1 MEIFD
6 AYEQAKKDVDAV
18 TETSNLLRTFQDEE
32 SMTSITYRAV
42 DGGSIFEPLNL
53 QDMCTF
59 ERTFWDRDA
68 YSTVCVL
75 STDSNSTCVAQ
86 SMSVVNLFYG
96 SFSNCTLL
104 SQSHVDSVVDMMFDN
119 AFNETVNDETRLAYS
134 FFLSQDADVSTKTA
148 SMTKSMLVLGSPLTQ
163 DEDDDEELTGY
174 ALDGPYQIF
183 LEAVGKDWVNMF
195 GFKDKF
201 LASKYRNNFVMND
214 RVRVKWLN
222 DAILS
227 NEFEYMVR
235 SVRPSIKSL
244 YPVATITLKTH
255 AYHSFVAQEN
265 YSNTNAQTC
274 IQMLRKTLTPTLEHR
289 YESRSNDGEYA
300 IWIFERV

>member
-1 MEIFD
+1 M
-6 AYEQAKKDVDAV
+6 
-18 TETSNLLRTFQDEE
+18 
-32 SMTSITYRAV
+32 
-42 DGGSIFEPLNL
+42 
-53 QDMCTF
+53 
-59 ERTFWDRDA
+59 
-68 YSTVCVL
+68 
-75 STDSNSTCVAQ
+75 
-86 SMSVVNLFYG
+86 
-96 SFSNCTLL
+96 
-104 SQSHVDSVVDMMFDN
+104 
-119 AFNETVNDETRLAYS
+119 NDETRLAYS
-134 FFLSQDADVSTKTA
+134 FFLSQDADASTKTA

-235 SVRPSIKSL
+235 RFERITHL
-244 YPVATITLKTH
+244 YTRKLLERK
-255 AYHSFVAQEN
+255 Y
-265 YSNTNAQTC
+265 
-274 IQMLRKTLTPTLEHR
+274 IQMLRNSDTNAEHR
-289 YESRSNDGEYA
+289 YKQTWQWQLRY
-300 IWIFERV
+300 RVRFCIRGST